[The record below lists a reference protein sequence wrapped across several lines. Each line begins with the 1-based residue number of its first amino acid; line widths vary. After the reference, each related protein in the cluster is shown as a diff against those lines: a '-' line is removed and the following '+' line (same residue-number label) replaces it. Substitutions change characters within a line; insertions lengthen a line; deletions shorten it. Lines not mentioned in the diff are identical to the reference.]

1 MMNFRLIQAQTYPE
15 SKMSTLTESLNHA
28 IAGDEATLH
37 LSNGDSFRVKGNF
50 EAVSDQF
57 ISVSLSNNPD
67 KKGHKMVNVSHIVS
81 IDWYTK

>member
-1 MMNFRLIQAQTYPE
+1 ML
-15 SKMSTLTESLNHA
+15 TLTERLNQE

-37 LSNGDSFRVKGNF
+37 LSNGDSFRIRGDT
-50 EAVSDQF
+50 ESVSDLF

-67 KKGHKMVNVSHIVS
+67 KKGRKMVNVNHIVS

>member
-1 MMNFRLIQAQTYPE
+1 ML
-15 SKMSTLTESLNHA
+15 TLTERLNQE

-37 LSNGDSFRVKGNF
+37 LSNGDSFRIRGDT
-50 EAVSDQF
+50 ESVSELF

-67 KKGHKMVNVSHIVS
+67 KKGRKMVNVNHIVS

>member
-1 MMNFRLIQAQTYPE
+1 ML
-15 SKMSTLTESLNHA
+15 TLTQTLNQA

-37 LSNGDSFRVKGNF
+37 LSNGDSFRIKGETESIN
-50 EAVSDQF
+50 DLF

-67 KKGHKMVNVSHIVS
+67 KKGRKLVNVNHIVS

>member
-1 MMNFRLIQAQTYPE
+1 ML
-15 SKMSTLTESLNHA
+15 TLTQTLNLS

-37 LSNGDSFRVKGNF
+37 LDNGDSFRIKGEIEYVN
-50 EAVSDQF
+50 DLF

-67 KKGHKMVNVSHIVS
+67 KKGRKLVNVNHIVS

>member
-1 MMNFRLIQAQTYPE
+1 ML
-15 SKMSTLTESLNHA
+15 TLTQALNQA

-37 LSNGDSFRVKGNF
+37 LSNGDSFRVRGDA
-50 EAVSDQF
+50 ESISEMF

-67 KKGHKMVNVSHIVS
+67 KKGRKMVNVNHIVS

>member
-1 MMNFRLIQAQTYPE
+1 ML
-15 SKMSTLTESLNHA
+15 TLTQALNQA

-37 LSNGDSFRVKGNF
+37 LSNGDSFRIRGDT
-50 EAVSDQF
+50 ESVSDLF

-67 KKGHKMVNVSHIVS
+67 KKGKKMVNVNHIVS

>member
-1 MMNFRLIQAQTYPE
+1 ML
-15 SKMSTLTESLNHA
+15 TLTQALNQA

-37 LSNGDSFRVKGNF
+37 LSDGDSFRIKGDA
-50 EAVSDQF
+50 ESISELF

-67 KKGHKMVNVSHIVS
+67 KKGRKMVNVNHIVS

>member
-1 MMNFRLIQAQTYPE
+1 ML
-15 SKMSTLTESLNHA
+15 TLTQSLNQA

-37 LSNGDSFRVKGNF
+37 LSNGDSFRIRG
-50 EAVSDQF
+50 ETESISDIF

-67 KKGHKMVNVSHIVS
+67 KKGRKMVNVNHIVS